1 MIFYQ
6 FDSNR
11 TMPLKTKLGLIFG
24 IVTGLAVL
32 AIFTFTFFLIAL
44 AGGVILFVINFFRPK
59 QNQAFYISN
68 KYENKPYKNSSNK
81 DIIDI

>member
-6 FDSNR
+6 FDSNQP
-11 TMPLKTKLGLIFG
+11 MPLKTKLGLIFG
-24 IVTGLAVL
+24 IVTGLAIL
-32 AIFTFTFFLIAL
+32 AIFAFPFFLIAL

-59 QNQAFYISN
+59 QNQVFDIPN
-68 KYENKPYKNSSNK
+68 ERKNKPYKNTSIQ

>member
-6 FDSNR
+6 FDSNQP
-11 TMPLKTKLGLIFG
+11 MPLKTKLGLIFG
-24 IVTGLAVL
+24 IVTGLAIL

-59 QNQAFYISN
+59 QHQVFDIPNER
-68 KYENKPYKNSSNK
+68 KNKPYTNTSNK

>member
-6 FDSNR
+6 YDSNR
-11 TMPLKTKLGLIFG
+11 PMPLKTKLGLIFG
-24 IVTGLAVL
+24 IVAGLAIL
-32 AIFTFTFFLIAL
+32 AIFAFTFFLIAL

-59 QNQAFYISN
+59 QNQAFDIQN
-68 KYENKPYKNSSNK
+68 EYENKPYKNTSNK